1 MAARPS
7 VDIITQLG
15 VETTPGT
22 EVDATKALT
31 SLNVEFSPELEM
43 QYARAQGKRLMTT
56 GTKNKAWGT
65 GSFSGIASYI
75 ELALLLEGLL
85 GRTAAVE
92 NPVSG
97 VATAYRRLFDSNLS
111 ANQKTFTAER
121 GDLTAAMVATN
132 LQFSTLEMQF
142 TRDGVN
148 NSGNLFCREPNVSS
162 NLTLRSEVQTLMI
175 TGTPTGGT
183 FTLSFDGQT
192 TAAIAYNA
200 NAAAVQSALEALS
213 NIAVNEAV
221 CTGGPLPGTPVVITF
236 ALTLANTNQ
245 PLITATS
252 SLTGGSSPA
261 ISIAQTTQGGYL
273 SSFAEAPISGNEVC
287 VYMDSSAA
295 ALGTTLLTDA
305 YDVSFSIPE
314 VLSPKWVL
322 NCTLS
327 SFKESVKRA
336 IENTTVKITSE
347 FNAQTRVLYTAL
359 KANSLPV
366 YFVRIECTGP
376 QISGAVN
383 NLARFDFA
391 VKLDSGVKDI
401 GDQDGTYA
409 FEMPLRVVEDA
420 TWGKGFEFT
429 SINTLASI

>member
-31 SLNVEFSPELEM
+31 ALNIEFSPELEM
-43 QYARAQGKRLMTT
+43 QFARAQGKRLMTS
-56 GTKNKAWGT
+56 GVKNKAWGS

-97 VATAYRRLFDSNLS
+97 VATAYRRVFDSNITT
-111 ANQKTFTAER
+111 NQKSFTAER
-121 GDLTAAMVATN
+121 GDLTAAMVATY
-132 LQFSTLEMQF
+132 LQFSSLEAQF

-148 NSGNLFCREPNVSS
+148 VNGNLFCREPNVSGA
-162 NLTLRSEVQTLMI
+162 LTLRNEVQTLTI

-183 FTLSFDGQT
+183 FTLTFDGQT
-192 TAAIAYNA
+192 TASIAYNA
-200 NAAAVQSALEALS
+200 SAAAIVSALEALS
-213 NIAVNEAV
+213 NIGAGDVTA
-221 CTGGPLPGTPVVITF
+221 TGGALPGTAVVITF
-236 ALTLANTNQ
+236 ALALAGANQ
-245 PLITATS
+245 PLLTATS
-252 SLTGGSSPA
+252 SLTGGSTPA
-261 ISIAQTTQGGYL
+261 ITITQTTQGGYL
-273 SSFAEAPISGNEVC
+273 SSYAEAPISGNEVC
-287 VYMDSSAA
+287 VYVDSSAA

-322 NCTLS
+322 NCNLT

-336 IENTTVKITSE
+336 IEATMVKLTSE
-347 FNAQTRVLYTAL
+347 LNAQTRTLYTAL

-391 VKLDSGVKDI
+391 VKLDSGVRDI

-420 TWGKGFEFT
+420 AWGKGFEFT
-429 SINTLASI
+429 LINTLASI